1 MNLFWQVI
9 HLSNN
14 FHILP
19 QCVREERSPIF
30 LRLGMI
36 RTQAPG
42 SRHQHDENNIKVYY
56 DREIRYF
63 LCKKVLKVILYVPKY
78 LLTYVL
84 HTYYKQFKYLPRT
97 ILCALQCQIMY
108 LNICSISFS
117 NSNLYTYWRQAG
129 LNYNNKI
136 IN

>member
-9 HLSNN
+9 HLSNS

-19 QCVREERSPIF
+19 LCVREERSPIF

-78 LLTYVL
+78 LLMCYI
-84 HTYYKQFKYLPRT
+84 HTT
-97 ILCALQCQIMY
+97 
-108 LNICSISFS
+108 N
-117 NSNLYTYWRQAG
+117 NSNTYLGRYYVHCIVDNVLEHMQHFIFKFQFVYLLEAG